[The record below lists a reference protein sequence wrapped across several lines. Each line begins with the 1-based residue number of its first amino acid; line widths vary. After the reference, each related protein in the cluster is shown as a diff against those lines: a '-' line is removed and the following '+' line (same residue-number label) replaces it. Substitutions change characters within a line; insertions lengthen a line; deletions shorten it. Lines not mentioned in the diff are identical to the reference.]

1 MKVVYGHTDSIY
13 VKCESIE
20 KGEEICAM
28 LNESVREYF
37 PNILGLKEHPV
48 TLEFEK
54 YFETL
59 GVGATKNRNA
69 GMISWKDGDFLDNKE
84 FVMTGFTAK
93 RISETALAKE
103 VQIKV
108 LKMWVM
114 NNSEEEILDYLVSI
128 YQDTLQGRLTLDK
141 ILKRSRYKEERFH
154 VYCTVCKKSYH
165 LEDVKCRC
173 TLPATKKSALTTAMK
188 SGKGWKSAG
197 KRPTVGSGILGVLM
211 YNKTNTTP
219 IEDTYLYLKMKDY
232 PSMINHPITGNSFVP
247 NYMAGLTEED
257 FKTITPDWEHYAQ
270 SVVKKASPIFDAMD
284 WDTSK
289 ITKDV
294 HQRTLDEWW

>member
-37 PNILGLKEHPV
+37 PNILGLEEHPV

-69 GMISWKDGDFLDNKE
+69 GMISWKDGDFLESKE

-108 LKMWVM
+108 LKMWVL

-154 VYCTVCKKSYH
+154 VYCTACKKSYH
-165 LEDVKCRC
+165 LEDTKCNC
-173 TLPATKKSALTTAMK
+173 VLPNSNKSALTTAK
-188 SGKGWKSAG
+188 RSGKGWASAE
-197 KRPTVGSGILGVLM
+197 KRPTVGAGILGVLM

>member
-1 MKVVYGHTDSIY
+1 VKVVYGHTDSIY

-20 KGEEICAM
+20 KAENVCNM

-37 PNILGLKEHPV
+37 PNILNLEEHPV

-69 GMISWKDGDFLDNKE
+69 GMISWKDGHFLEEKQ
-84 FVMTGFTAK
+84 FIMTGFTAK
-93 RISETALAKE
+93 RISETALAKT

-108 LKMWVM
+108 LKMWVL
-114 NNSEEEILDYLVSI
+114 NKPKEEILDYLTSI
-128 YQDTLQGRLTLDK
+128 YQDTLQGNLKIDK

-154 VYCTVCKKSYH
+154 VYCTICKNSYH
-165 LEDVKCRC
+165 LEDTKCGCVLADSHR
-173 TLPATKKSALTTAMK
+173 PALTTAK
-188 SGKGWKSAG
+188 RSGKGWTSAE
-197 KRPTVGSGILGVLM
+197 KRPTVGAGILGVLM
-211 YNKTNTTP
+211 YNRNNTTP
-219 IEDTYLYLKMKDY
+219 IEDTYLYLKMKNY

-257 FKTITPDWEHYAQ
+257 FKTIIPDWEHYAE
-270 SVVKKASPIFDAMD
+270 SVIKKASPIFDAME
-284 WDTSK
+284 WDTSE
-289 ITKDV
+289 ISKDV

>member
-13 VKCESIE
+13 VTCDSIE
-20 KGEEICAM
+20 KAEEVCKS
-28 LNESVREYF
+28 LNDSVREHF
-37 PNILGLKEHPV
+37 PNILGLEEHPV

-69 GMISWKDGDFLDNKE
+69 GMISWKDGYFLDEKE

-93 RISETALAKE
+93 RISETALAKD

-108 LKMWVM
+108 LNMWVM
-114 NNSEEEILDYLVSI
+114 NKSKEEILNYLTSI
-128 YQDTLQGRLTLDK
+128 YQDTLQGNIKLSK
-141 ILKRSRYKEERFH
+141 ILKRTRYKEERFH

-165 LEDVKCRC
+165 LEDAKCRC
-173 TLPATKKSALTTAMK
+173 TLPDTNKSALTTAMK

-211 YNKTNTTP
+211 YNKTNSTP
-219 IEDTYLYLKMKDY
+219 IDDTYLFVKMKNY
-232 PSMINHPITGNSFVP
+232 PDTINHPLTGNSFVP

-257 FKTITPDWEHYAQ
+257 FKNIIPDWEHYAE
-270 SVVKKASPIFDAMD
+270 SVVRKATPIFDAME
-284 WDTSK
+284 WEISE

-294 HQRTLDEWW
+294 NQRTLDEWW